1 MTERSFN
8 FNASPEIFRRAKE
21 LRQQMTNSEMILW
34 ERLRAGRLNSLKF
47 RRLHP
52 IDQFIVDFY
61 CHSYKLVIE
70 LDGSIYNDLDQKMRD
85 LGREETL
92 KSFGIEII
100 RFKNEEVEKEINYVL
115 QRILLVIEELR

>member
-34 ERLRAGRLNSLKF
+34 ERLRAARLNSLKF